1 MMGRR
6 CLIMVM
12 VFVMSLFVLMPST
25 WAKDGEDPDAAWTT
39 GVSRGLAYEQEDLKG
54 TWTTKVWAG
63 SVEGKQCWVICTIE
77 IGRRGDLQP
86 GARCMPCIG
95 KEETING
102 GKLTISADGMIQGT
116 IETNRGTWYIERGGI
131 VDEELILGTANTMDI
146 LPQEV
151 GF

>member
-1 MMGRR
+1 MGRR

-12 VFVMSLFVLMPST
+12 VFVMSLFVLMPSAWT
-25 WAKDGEDPDAAWTT
+25 AEKEDPDAEWTT
-39 GVSRGLAYEQEDLKG
+39 GVSRGQPPEQEDLKG
-54 TWTTKVWAG
+54 TWPARVWAG
-63 SVEGKQCWVICTIE
+63 TVQMRQCWVDCTLK
-77 IGRRGDLQP
+77 IGRRGDIQP
-86 GARCMPCIG
+86 GFKCMPCIG

-102 GKLTISADGMIQGT
+102 GQLTISADGMIEGT
-116 IETNRGTWYIERGGI
+116 IETNRATWIIERGGI